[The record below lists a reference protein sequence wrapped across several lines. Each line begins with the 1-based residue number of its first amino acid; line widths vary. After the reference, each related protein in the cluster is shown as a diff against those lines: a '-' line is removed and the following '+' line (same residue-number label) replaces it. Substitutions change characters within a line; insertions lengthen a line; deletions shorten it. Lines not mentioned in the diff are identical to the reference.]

1 MVDGHLC
8 RGLGGGLLPK
18 DGVGHVRGD
27 GDVVGGRLLLGGL
40 LRDCVG
46 RVVPDRAPFQDDCG
60 RLLLGGLLL
69 DCGGEVGGRVRG
81 GGGGVGGHL
90 LLGGLFLYD
99 GVGDG
104 GGRVHGGGGEV
115 WLGARLEDG
124 GDGGVA
130 GLDGG
135 GVEDGGGGA
144 EHLDE
149 VVVREPHP
157 GGDVLGDGGDGDG
170 LEEVGGEVSDLHSL
184 LGDAARLWF
193 GGR

>member
-1 MVDGHLC
+1 MVDGHLF
-8 RGLGGGLLPK
+8 RGLVCGLLLK
-18 DGVGHVRGD
+18 DGVVHVCWD

-69 DCGGEVGGRVRG
+69 DV
-81 GGGGVGGHL
+81 
-90 LLGGLFLYD
+90 

-104 GGRVHGGGGEV
+104 GERVHGDGDEV
-115 WLGARLEDG
+115 WHEAHLEDG

-130 GLDGG
+130 GLDGCG
-135 GVEDGGGGA
+135 IEDGGGVA
-144 EHLDE
+144 EHLGGFD
-149 VVVREPHP
+149 VLREPHP

>member
-1 MVDGHLC
+1 MVDGHLR
-8 RGLGGGLLPK
+8 RGL
-18 DGVGHVRGD
+18 V
-27 GDVVGGRLLLGGL
+27 
-40 LRDCVG
+40 
-46 RVVPDRAPFQDDCG
+46 
-60 RLLLGGLLL
+60 GGLLL
-69 DCGGEVGGRVRG
+69 KDGGEHVHGDGDIVGGR
-81 GGGGVGGHL
+81 L

-115 WLGARLEDG
+115 WLGAHLEDG
-124 GDGGVA
+124 CDGGVA
-130 GLDGG
+130 GGDGG

-170 LEEVGGEVSDLHSL
+170 LEGVGGEVRDLHPL
-184 LGDAARLWF
+184 L
-193 GGR
+193 

>member
-69 DCGGEVGGRVRG
+69 DV
-81 GGGGVGGHL
+81 
-90 LLGGLFLYD
+90 

-104 GGRVHGGGGEV
+104 GEHVHGGGDEV
-115 WLGARLEDG
+115 WLEAHLEDG

-130 GLDGG
+130 GLDGCG
-135 GVEDGGGGA
+135 IEDGGGVA
-144 EHLDE
+144 EHLGGFD
-149 VVVREPHP
+149 VLREPHP